1 MSWFLVE
8 LFIVYFWA
16 WQRYQTE
23 RLRSAKISLVF
34 STKTQFWEY
43 SVNDPYRFLLSK
55 WQLWSRS
62 YWAPYIVKKVT
73 TTIGDD
79 DEALDCGLYCEEF
92 NNCDF
97 FVHSDSDCYMGTF
110 RVLEKIGSDL
120 VSSWGSRYFGPMFLV
135 YKSKFKHFLFSFL
148 ISIWI

>member
-1 MSWFLVE
+1 MKYTFIYHLVGDFEKEDLTSWKLRAD
-8 LFIVYFWA
+8 YRK
-16 WQRYQTE
+16 RYE
-23 RLRSAKISLVF
+23 SIDS
-34 STKTQFWEY
+34 
-43 SVNDPYRFLLSK
+43 P
-55 WQLWSRS
+55 SRS

-110 RVLEKIGSDL
+110 RVLEKIGTDL

-135 YKSKFKHFLFSFL
+135 YKSKFKHFLLSFL
-148 ISIWI
+148 ISARILLESRRFLAFD